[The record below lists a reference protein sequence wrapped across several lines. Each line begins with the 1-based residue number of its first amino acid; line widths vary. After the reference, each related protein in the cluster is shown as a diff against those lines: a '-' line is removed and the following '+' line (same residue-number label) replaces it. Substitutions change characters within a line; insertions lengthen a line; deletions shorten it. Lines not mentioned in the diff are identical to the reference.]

1 MWLAQCRYRDS
12 DGVTRKVQR
21 LGPADEFDKRG
32 KLAED
37 ALIEALAERRPP
49 SSTPDAI
56 GLDTSLSAL
65 IDQHITRLA
74 EDGRAATTVGTY
86 RYTAAKFVK
95 FIGGVRVREAT
106 PPRIDAALRSMRA
119 AHGPGMA
126 KQAKAILRGAL
137 QLAVMA
143 NVIGTN
149 PVRDV
154 SAIKQS
160 QPHGAVAL
168 TANEL
173 RELLAKVAASEYCR
187 DHDLV
192 GPITI
197 LIATGLRRSELL
209 GLRWTDYDAEAAR
222 ITVTGKVVRVSG
234 KGLVRVD
241 ETKSAAGRRTLV
253 LPRFAVDMLRARRR
267 LPYLGEHPVIVF
279 PSTAGTWRDPSNFSR
294 QWREARGELGAAG
307 LTSHSFRK
315 TVATL
320 IDDEGLSARI
330 GADHLGHAHVSM
342 TQNVYMTRGRIHAQV
357 AELLDR
363 TVAVR
368 DESISGE

>member
-1 MWLAQCRYRDS
+1 VAGRPPLRIGAHGKITRKYLGGGVWMARCRYRDS
-12 DGVTRKVQR
+12 DGVTRTAQR
-21 LGPADEFDKRG
+21 LGPADEFDKHG

-37 ALIEALAERRPP
+37 ALFEALAERRPP

-74 EDGRAATTVGTY
+74 DDGRAATTVGTY

-95 FIGGVRVREAT
+95 FIGGVRVGEAT

-119 AHGPGMA
+119 AHGAGMA
-126 KQAKAILRGAL
+126 KQSKVILRGAL

-168 TANEL
+168 TSNEL
-173 RELLAKVAASEYCR
+173 RELLDKVAASEYCR
-187 DHDLV
+187 DRDLV
-192 GPITI
+192 GPVTM

-209 GLRWTDYDAEAAR
+209 GLRWTDYDAEAA
-222 ITVTGKVVRVSG
+222 TVTGKVVRVSG
-234 KGLVRVD
+234 
-241 ETKSAAGRRTLV
+241 
-253 LPRFAVDMLRARRR
+253 
-267 LPYLGEHPVIVF
+267 H
-279 PSTAGTWRDPSNFSR
+279 
-294 QWREARGELGAAG
+294 
-307 LTSHSFRK
+307 
-315 TVATL
+315 
-320 IDDEGLSARI
+320 
-330 GADHLGHAHVSM
+330 
-342 TQNVYMTRGRIHAQV
+342 
-357 AELLDR
+357 
-363 TVAVR
+363 
-368 DESISGE
+368 